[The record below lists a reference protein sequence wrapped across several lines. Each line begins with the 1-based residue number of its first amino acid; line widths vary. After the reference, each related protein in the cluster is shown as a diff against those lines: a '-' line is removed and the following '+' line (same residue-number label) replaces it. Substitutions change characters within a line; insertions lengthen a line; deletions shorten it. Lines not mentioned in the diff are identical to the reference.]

1 MSLFVSFISILY
13 FAFIDFIL
21 TRKMSDDA
29 KKAEE
34 KKEKQKKVIIII
46 VVIVV
51 ILIILIAAGVGGYM
65 YWRKKKR
72 TNTIDNVNVTV
83 TPGTTPSIGTA
94 AVAARKGR
102 QGTVNVTSV
111 NGLSFGGNLPNAN
124 SLTARNLRLDFGTNT
139 YILTFTDNMGRSMR
153 QVSSFRVDPSNL
165 KLYLYGTSGE
175 CSKNQT
181 AVITISDPKLSPL
194 MAKVDSSNIIG
205 LVRGESF
212 TLNKI

>member
-1 MSLFVSFISILY
+1 
-13 FAFIDFIL
+13 
-21 TRKMSDDA
+21 MSDDA

-34 KKEKQKKVIIII
+34 KKEKQKKAIIII
-46 VVIVV
+46 IVIVV

-83 TPGTTPSIGTA
+83 TPGTTPSIGTVAPA

-102 QGTVNVTSV
+102 QGTVNVTSVNGLSV

-194 MAKVDSSNIIG
+194 MAKVDSSNIVG